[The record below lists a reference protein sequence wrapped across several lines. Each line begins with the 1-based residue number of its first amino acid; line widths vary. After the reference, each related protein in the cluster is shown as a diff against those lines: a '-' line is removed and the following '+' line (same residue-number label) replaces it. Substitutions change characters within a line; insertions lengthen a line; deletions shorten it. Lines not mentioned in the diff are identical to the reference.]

1 MYTRRSTGAL
11 RDWHGGATQN
21 AIVLALR
28 ALAARRFEPR
38 NCSQQHELEKD
49 MNMQAQT
56 KLLITEN
63 DARHLRTMLERPE
76 LFSERDRV
84 QCQALEEEIER
95 AKVVPSDQIPSD
107 VVTMHS
113 RVRIV
118 DMRTGEQLVYQ
129 IVYPHEA
136 NYSEKRISILAPIG
150 MALLGYS
157 AGTEIDW
164 TVPSGSRRLRIE
176 AVEHQ
181 SASARRRTAA

>member
-1 MYTRRSTGAL
+1 MKE
-11 RDWHGGATQN
+11 N
-21 AIVLALR
+21 
-28 ALAARRFEPR
+28 
-38 NCSQQHELEKD
+38 
-49 MNMQAQT
+49 MNMQIQRN
-56 KLLITEN
+56 LLITAD
-63 DARHLRTMLERPE
+63 DARQLRTMLERPE
-76 LFSERDRV
+76 LFSERDRI
-84 QCQALEEEIER
+84 QCAALEEEIER
-95 AKVVPSDQIPSD
+95 AKVVPCDQVPSD

-136 NYSEKRISILAPIG
+136 NYVAKKISILAPIG

-181 SASARRRTAA
+181 PESSRKRAVA